1 MNAPLPTPPLV
12 DTMPPVKKIKIQEMS
27 VELYSALPP
36 ALQKRYKELRSDL
49 KERAESR
56 DKAMEKWEISIKA
69 IEARP
74 DYPRIDLFKS
84 SAEERQEIYERQQ
97 AMKNA
102 DRDYN
107 VCRVR
112 NSMEAK
118 LFHADACHFA
128 RFKSSAA
135 FLFDMPHQE
144 IED

>member
-1 MNAPLPTPPLV
+1 
-12 DTMPPVKKIKIQEMS
+12 MPPVKKIKIQEMS

-36 ALQKRYKELRSDL
+36 ALQTRYKELRSYL

-56 DKAMEKWEISIKA
+56 DKAMEKCEISRKA

-74 DYPRIDLFKS
+74 DYPCFDLFVS
-84 SAEERQEIYERQQ
+84 FAEQRQEIYERQQ

-102 DRDYN
+102 DADYN
-107 VCRVR
+107 ACRVR
-112 NSMEAK
+112 NGVEAT
-118 LFHADACHFA
+118 LFHDAACQFA

-135 FLFDMPHQE
+135 FLFEIPHLE